1 MNKTIKFG
9 KKLSDVFSIKEN
21 FYLEN
26 DILLKKQKKISNI
39 YKKQPLR
46 KIVKRV
52 KKKLFGKKFFNHTI
66 TYIECS
72 FAVI

>member
-46 KIVKRV
+46 KNCKACE
-52 KKKLFGKKFFNHTI
+52 KKLFGKNSLI
-66 TYIECS
+66 IRLL
-72 FAVI
+72 I